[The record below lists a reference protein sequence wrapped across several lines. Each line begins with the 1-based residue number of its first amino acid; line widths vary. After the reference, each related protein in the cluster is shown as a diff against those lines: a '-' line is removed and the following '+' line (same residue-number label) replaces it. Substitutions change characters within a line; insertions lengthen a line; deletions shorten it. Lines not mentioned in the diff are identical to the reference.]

1 MRGKGPSAMTK
12 DKLEQELERC
22 SQEALSRTM
31 RIQNMQRELIAQDQK
46 IQKMRSALERLR
58 DCDWMISLPDRMD
71 AVREIA
77 KEALQ

>member
-1 MRGKGPSAMTK
+1 MTK

-22 SQEALSRTM
+22 SQEALARAM

-58 DCDWMISLPDRMD
+58 DCDWVITLPDRMD

>member
-1 MRGKGPSAMTK
+1 MTK
-12 DKLEQELERC
+12 DKLKQELERC
-22 SQEALSRTM
+22 SQEALARAM
-31 RIQNMQRELIAQDQK
+31 RIQNMQRELIVQDQK

-58 DCDWMISLPDRMD
+58 DCDWMITLPDRMD

>member
-1 MRGKGPSAMTK
+1 MTK
-12 DKLEQELERC
+12 DKLKQELERC
-22 SQEALSRTM
+22 SQEALARTM

-46 IQKMRSALERLR
+46 IQKMRSALERIR
-58 DCDWMISLPDRMD
+58 DCDWMITLPDRMD

>member
-1 MRGKGPSAMTK
+1 MTK

-22 SQEALSRTM
+22 SQEALARAM

-58 DCDWMISLPDRMD
+58 DCDWMITLPDRMD